1 MEIFDVVF
9 VAVINSIC
17 SPMRTY
23 GMWVNGL
30 WLQTTKDLKA
40 LQMQQISQ

>member
-9 VAVINSIC
+9 VVVINSIW
-17 SPMRTY
+17 SPMKTY
-23 GMWVNGL
+23 GMWVSGM